1 MTNQVVSAYKGDPQ
15 LGHLST
21 PISDS
26 AFVRAFI
33 GALPAYRKGMAPLTR
48 GLEIGLAHGYF
59 LVGPEVVVGALRDYE
74 AAPYLAGLLTAIA
87 IVLLGTA
94 GMGAHGLVSLK
105 PAAEH
110 PPGTDALK
118 TSEGWSEMT
127 AGFFLGGMGG
137 AYMAYFLL
145 THYEEINAIFRGFVN
160 N

>member
-1 MTNQVVSAYKGDPQ
+1 MTNQVVQPYQGNPE

-26 AFVRAFI
+26 AFTRAFI
-33 GALPAYRKGMAPLTR
+33 GALPAYRKGMAPITR

-59 LVGPEVVVGALRDYE
+59 LVGPEVVVGALRDFDV
-74 AAPYLAGLLTAIA
+74 APYLGGLVTAIA

-94 GMGAHGLVSLK
+94 GMNAYGLVSLK
-105 PAAEH
+105 PAKEQPAD
-110 PPGTDALK
+110 TDALQ
-118 TSEGWSEMT
+118 TSEGWSELT
-127 AGFFLGGMGG
+127 AGFFIGGMSG

-145 THYEEINAIFRGFVN
+145 SHFEEINAIFRGFVN

>member
-1 MTNQVVSAYKGDPQ
+1 MTNQLIQPYQDNPE

-33 GALPAYRKGMAPLTR
+33 GALPAYRKGMAPITR

-59 LVGPEVVVGALRDYE
+59 LVGPEVVVGALRDFD
-74 AAPYLAGLLTAIA
+74 AAPYLGGLVTAIA
-87 IVLLGTA
+87 LVLLGTA

-105 PAAEH
+105 PTAESAA
-110 PPGTDALK
+110 GTDPLK
-118 TSEGWSEMT
+118 TSEGWSELT
-127 AGFFLGGMGG
+127 AGFFIGGMSG

-145 THYEEINAIFRGFVN
+145 SHFEEINAIFRGFVN
-160 N
+160 

>member
-1 MTNQVVSAYKGDPQ
+1 MTNQVVQPYKGSPE

-26 AFVRAFI
+26 AFVRTFI
-33 GALPAYRKGMAPLTR
+33 GALPAYRKGMAPISR

-59 LVGPEVVVGALRDYE
+59 LVGPEIVVGALRDFD
-74 AAPYLAGLLTAIA
+74 AAPYIGGLITAIA

-94 GMGAHGLVSLK
+94 CMGAHGLVSLK
-105 PAAEH
+105 PAAESDA
-110 PPGTDALK
+110 GTDPLQ

-127 AGFFLGGMGG
+127 TGFFLGGMGG

-145 THYEEINAIFRGFVN
+145 SHFEEINAIFRGFVN
-160 N
+160 

>member
-1 MTNQVVSAYKGDPQ
+1 MTNQMVQPYQGNPE

-26 AFVRAFI
+26 AFVRSFL

-59 LVGPEVVVGALRDYE
+59 LVGPEVVVGALRDFE
-74 AAPYLAGLLTAIA
+74 VAPYLGGLVTAIA

-94 GMGAHGLVSLK
+94 CMNAHGLVSLK
-105 PAAEH
+105 PTAEL
-110 PPGTDALK
+110 PAGTDPLK
-118 TSEGWSEMT
+118 TAEGWSEMS
-127 AGFFLGGMGG
+127 AGFFIGGMSG

-145 THYEEINAIFRGFVN
+145 THFAEINAIFRGFVN
-160 N
+160 

>member
-1 MTNQVVSAYKGDPQ
+1 MTNQVVQPYQGNPE

-26 AFVRAFI
+26 AFTRAFI
-33 GALPAYRKGMAPLTR
+33 GALPAYRKGMAPITR

-59 LVGPEVVVGALRDYE
+59 LVGPEVVVGALRDFDV
-74 AAPYLAGLLTAIA
+74 APYLGGLVTAIA

-105 PAAEH
+105 PANELPAD
-110 PPGTDALK
+110 TDALK

-127 AGFFLGGMGG
+127 AGFFIGGMGG

-145 THYEEINAIFRGFVN
+145 THFEEINAIFRGFVN
-160 N
+160 

>member
-1 MTNQVVSAYKGDPQ
+1 MTNQVVGPYQGDPQ

-26 AFVRAFI
+26 AFVRTFI
-33 GALPAYRKGMAPLTR
+33 SWLPAYRKGMAPITR

-59 LVGPEVVVGALRDYE
+59 LVGPEVVVGALRDFE
-74 AAPYLAGLLTAIA
+74 VAPYLGGLVTAIA

-94 GMGAHGLVSLK
+94 GMGAHGLVSHK
-105 PAAEH
+105 PAAEQ

-127 AGFFLGGMGG
+127 AGFFIGGMSG

-145 THYEEINAIFRGFVN
+145 SHFEEINAIFRGFVN

>member
-1 MTNQVVSAYKGDPQ
+1 MTNQLVQPYKGNPE

-33 GALPAYRKGMAPLTR
+33 GALPAYRKGMAPITR

-59 LVGPEVVVGALRDYE
+59 LVGPEIVVGALRDFE
-74 AAPYLAGLLTAIA
+74 AAPYIGGLVTAIA

-105 PAAEH
+105 PAAESE
-110 PPGTDALK
+110 PGTDPLR

-127 AGFFLGGMGG
+127 SGFFLGGMGG

-145 THYEEINAIFRGFVN
+145 SHFEEINAMFRGFVN
-160 N
+160 

>member
-1 MTNQVVSAYKGDPQ
+1 MANPIIQPYQGNPE

-26 AFVRAFI
+26 ALVRAFI
-33 GALPAYRKGMAPLTR
+33 GNLPAYRKGMAPITR

-59 LVGPEVVVGALRDYE
+59 LVGPEIVVGALRDFE
-74 AAPYLAGLLTAIA
+74 AAPYIGGLVTAIA

-105 PAAEH
+105 PAAESE
-110 PPGTDALK
+110 PGTDALK
-118 TSEGWSEMT
+118 TSEGWSELT
-127 AGFFLGGMGG
+127 AGFFIGGMGG

-145 THYEEINAIFRGFVN
+145 VHFEEINAIFRGFVN
-160 N
+160 

>member
-1 MTNQVVSAYKGDPQ
+1 MTNQVVQPYKGNPE

-33 GALPAYRKGMAPLTR
+33 GALPAYRKGMAPISR

-59 LVGPEVVVGALRDYE
+59 LVGPEIVVGALRDFDVS
-74 AAPYLAGLLTAIA
+74 PYIGGLVTAIA
-87 IVLLGTA
+87 LVLIGTA

-105 PAAEH
+105 PAAEAE
-110 PPGTDALK
+110 PGTDPLQ

-127 AGFFLGGMGG
+127 TGFFLGGMGG

-145 THYEEINAIFRGFVN
+145 IHFEEINAIFRGFVN
-160 N
+160 